1 MRCFCSSLRP
11 GQKVLIVCKMR
22 SAGGSIPSLRRRST
36 QARIKVISCRMTV
49 CIFPVERGHSKRPRA
64 QSSKARG
71 HPLRDQH
78 WWAWA
83 CGAPSECRV
92 SWRGTNRHKCGGK

>member
-1 MRCFCSSLRP
+1 MSCFCSSLRP

-49 CIFPVERGHSKRPRA
+49 CIFPVERSHSKRPRS
-64 QSSKARG
+64 QSSKGRSHPRPRSALVGLGVQG
-71 HPLRDQH
+71 HQSADSS
-78 WWAWA
+78 
-83 CGAPSECRV
+83 GAAPIAINAEA
-92 SWRGTNRHKCGGK
+92 N